1 MSLEGREPN
10 NYFGGCLLQLAMDRR
25 DRERELTSS
34 LLSILCHGVLV
45 VEQVKLGFT
54 KLLANVE
61 VSLATTFPFG

>member
-1 MSLEGREPN
+1 M
-10 NYFGGCLLQLAMDRR
+10 QLAMDRR

-34 LLSILCHGVLV
+34 LLSSLCHGALV

-61 VSLATTFPFG
+61 VST